1 MIRET
6 VHAAFLLSLK
16 MTLQRSV
23 SGRFSSEDVER
34 WSDLPKVT
42 PWGMVR
48 IRTPTLLCLFPDP
61 CFSYLISQ
69 PMSPRSMAPP
79 SFMFCSS
86 TFSAVQGAGC
96 RRMSKA
102 WPSGS
107 SDPEGLSG
115 QQLDNNTFHLC
126 GSPCLCH
133 NYSTPLLECEK
144 QLYTSCKC

>member
-23 SGRFSSEDVER
+23 SGRVSSEDLER
-34 WSDLPKVT
+34 WSDLPRVI
-42 PWGMVR
+42 PWGVAR
-48 IRTPTLLCLFPDP
+48 IRTPALLCLSPDP
-61 CFSYLISQ
+61 CFSYLISHS
-69 PMSPRSMAPP
+69 MSPWSMEPP
-79 SFMFCSS
+79 SFRFCSS

-102 WPSGS
+102 CPSGS
-107 SDPEGLSG
+107 SDPERLSG
-115 QQLDNNTFHLC
+115 RQLDNSTFHLC
-126 GSPCLCH
+126 GSPWLCH
-133 NYSTPLLECEK
+133 NYSTPPLECEK